1 MVSTHAQTMLRATP
15 HRTALNRCVAPAPMT
30 APDTTCVVLTGNPHV
45 VASWITAAAT
55 VWAENPS
62 TGCILTIRV
71 PIVRMMRQP
80 PAHVPS
86 PIASAAA
93 SATHVGTSNSERYP
107 ELNRASVMI
116 AIVFCASLAPWLKAT
131 KPLEKI

>member
-1 MVSTHAQTMLRATP
+1 
-15 HRTALNRCVAPAPMT
+15 MT
-30 APDTTCVVLTGNPHV
+30 APDTTCVVLTGNPHA

-55 VWAENPS
+55 VWAANPS

-80 PAHVPS
+80 PAHVPR

-93 SATHVGTSNSERYP
+93 SATHVGTANSE
-107 ELNRASVMI
+107 M
-116 AIVFCASLAPWLKAT
+116 
-131 KPLEKI
+131 